1 MPSKSSSSILLRVCT
16 LLLPPLGLILLWKGA
31 RGWWRKIFGTFGI
44 LLYCLPYSA
53 LIVWLL
59 IKFTGLQVEWR
70 GGFPPVL
77 TYSKTMPNYDAV
89 EKNRAEQAHE
99 AAGVAA
105 NGAATITPAYWTDFR
120 GPNRDGHYDETR
132 ILTNWPAK
140 GLREIWREPIGG
152 GYGSFVVAQGL
163 AFTIEQ
169 RREMEVV
176 AAYDIANGRE
186 VWTNGWKALF
196 QESMGGDGPRS
207 TPTYHEGK
215 IYVQG
220 AEGEFRCL
228 DAATGKEIWSKNILA
243 DNRTGNLYYGMASSP
258 LIVDDKVIVQ
268 AGGGN
273 GKSVA
278 AYDKLTGKTV
288 WKSLDDP
295 ATYSSPM
302 TVNLAGQRQ
311 LLIATEKRVVGLA
324 IEDGRLLWEHPWV
337 VKLGNRN
344 ISQPVILS
352 SNRFFLS
359 AGYGTGC
366 EAVEISKSD
375 SSFSARTV
383 WKNTYL
389 KNKFSSS
396 VFWQGY
402 IYGLD
407 EDMLTCLNADTGE
420 RQWKDGR
427 YGYGQLLLADGC
439 LIVLSGEGELAL
451 VKATPER
458 HIELARFPAIHGK
471 TWNHPAIAGGKL
483 LVRNA
488 VEMACFDLSSQ
499 QLIGNLPLH

>member
-1 MPSKSSSSILLRVCT
+1 M
-16 LLLPPLGLILLWKGA
+16 LLPPLGLILLWKDSQRPG
-31 RGWWRKIFGTFGI
+31 RKIFGSFVI

-77 TYSKTMPNYDAV
+77 TYSKTVPNYDAV
-89 EKNRAEQAHE
+89 EKNRAEQTRLAS
-99 AAGVAA
+99 AVVTNRA
-105 NGAATITPAYWTDFR
+105 AATAPPYWTDFR
-120 GPNRDGHYDETR
+120 GPNRDGHYSEAP
-132 ILTNWPAK
+132 ILTNWPAT
-140 GLREIWREPIGG
+140 GLRELWREPIGG

-169 RREMEVV
+169 RRELEVV
-176 AAYDIANGRE
+176 AAYDLETGRE
-186 VWTNGWKALF
+186 VWTNGWGAFF
-196 QESMGGDGPRS
+196 QESMGGDGARA

-215 IYVQG
+215 IYAQG

-228 DAATGKEIWSKNILA
+228 DASKGKLIWSKNILA
-243 DNRTGNLYYGMASSP
+243 DNKAENLKYGMASSP
-258 LIVDDKVIVQ
+258 LVVDDKVIVQ

-273 GKSVA
+273 GSSVA
-278 AYDKLTGKTV
+278 AYNQLTGKTV
-288 WKSLDDP
+288 WKSLDDQ
-295 ATYSSPM
+295 AAYSSPM

-324 IEDGRLLWEHPWV
+324 IEDGRLLWEHAWV

-344 ISQPVILS
+344 IAQPVILS

-366 EAVEISKSD
+366 EAVEISKGD
-375 SSFSARTV
+375 PGYSAHTL
-383 WKNTYL
+383 WKNTFL
-389 KNKFSSS
+389 KNKFTSS

-407 EDMLTCLNADTGE
+407 EDILTCLNAETGE

-427 YGYGQLLLADGC
+427 YGYGQLLLADGY

-458 HIELARFPAIHGK
+458 HIELARFSAIHGK
-471 TWNHPAIAGGKL
+471 TWNHPAIAEGRL

-488 VEMACFDLSSQ
+488 VEAACFDLS
-499 QLIGNLPLH
+499 GR